1 MAEPTKQGRGAGVY
15 LFGLVP
21 ADADVAVERCPPF
34 ADDRAVHL
42 VRTANLC
49 ALAASVDLGALGEN
63 GPVDL
68 EPERLTALV
77 EDHDRVLRE
86 VAASGRALVPA
97 PFGTVVGDVNAL
109 RQLLER
115 HCADLHD
122 ALTRL
127 EGCDEWGVHVSAP
140 REAPQRAVRSMAY
153 QVHERLAAC
162 AEDAVIEPVEAGARE
177 ARPSV
182 LSAAF
187 LVNRDRAEHFRR
199 TVADLERYWD
209 MAGGTI
215 RLSGPWPAYHFAR
228 VDLGTVVAP
237 GAAALLGPLSDP
249 QRAWVT

>member
-162 AEDAVIEPVEAGARE
+162 AE
-177 ARPSV
+177 
-182 LSAAF
+182 
-187 LVNRDRAEHFRR
+187 RDRGPEVRR
-199 TVADLERYWD
+199 VLRRRHRPHQARRR
-209 MAGGTI
+209 AH
-215 RLSGPWPAYHFAR
+215 RPAKREGH
-228 VDLGTVVAP
+228 DVVVVVSAMGKTTDHLLQQAQEISPIPP
-237 GAAALLGPLSDP
+237 GASSTCCSPPASGSPWRCWRWRSTS
-249 QRAWVT
+249 RG